1 MSDDE
6 GYDYNDVE
14 QDIEEY
20 SEVEDF
26 DEEEQPVIE
35 YENNEE
41 KIEEEIIEKE
51 EEIIIDLETDEI
63 IEEKDSK
70 KDKKQQKIEKD
81 KRVTLPY
88 LTKFEKARVIG
99 TRAVQISMGAKTNI
113 KFDKFDPI
121 KIATEELLTK
131 NLPLIIRRH
140 LPNNKYEDWSVSEL
154 MIF

>member
-14 QDIEEY
+14 EDIEEY

-41 KIEEEIIEKE
+41 KPEEELIIEIE
-51 EEIIIDLETDEI
+51 EEIIIDLETDET
-63 IEEKDSK
+63 IEDSK
-70 KDKKQQKIEKD
+70 KDKKQQKIDKD

-88 LTKFEKARVIG
+88 LTKFEKARLIG

-113 KFDKFDPI
+113 KFTKFDPI
-121 KIATEELLTK
+121 EIATEELKTK

-154 MIF
+154 MIL

>member
-14 QDIEEY
+14 EDIEEY

-41 KIEEEIIEKE
+41 KPEEELIIEKE
-51 EEIIIDLETDEI
+51 EEIIIDLETDET
-63 IEEKDSK
+63 IEDSK
-70 KDKKQQKIEKD
+70 KDKKQQKIDKD

-88 LTKFEKARVIG
+88 LTKFEKARLIG

-113 KFDKFDPI
+113 KFTKFDPI
-121 KIATEELLTK
+121 EIATEELKTK

-140 LPNNKYEDWSVSEL
+140 LPNNKYEDWSVTEL
-154 MIF
+154 MIL

>member
-14 QDIEEY
+14 EDVEEY

-41 KIEEEIIEKE
+41 KPEEEIIIEKE
-51 EEIIIDLETDEI
+51 EEIIIDLQTDET
-63 IEEKDSK
+63 IEDSK
-70 KDKKQQKIEKD
+70 KDKKQQKIDKD

-88 LTKFEKARVIG
+88 LTKFEKARLIG

-113 KFDKFDPI
+113 KFNGFDPI
-121 KIATEELLTK
+121 QIATEELNTK

-154 MIF
+154 MIL

>member
-6 GYDYNDVE
+6 GYNY
-14 QDIEEY
+14 DIEEEVEEY
-20 SEVEDF
+20 SEIEDF
-26 DEEEQPVIE
+26 DEEEEAVIE
-35 YENNEE
+35 YDNNEE
-41 KIEEEIIEKE
+41 KNEEEFVEKE
-51 EEIIIDLETDEI
+51 EEIIIDLESDEI

-70 KDKKQQKIEKD
+70 KDKKMQKIEKD

-99 TRAVQISMGAKTNI
+99 TRAVQISMGAKTNVQ
-113 KFDKFDPI
+113 FSKFDPI
-121 KIATEELLTK
+121 EIATKELHTK

-154 MIF
+154 MIL